1 MGYFWKLIT
10 QRRIEPSVRDA
21 EDAKE
26 YKIQDQRMTRM
37 NANELGIKYRS
48 SKFTPLPQSPVPSP
62 QSPLENIAN
71 NSKTLPTNRRK
82 SRKAVDGLQ
91 LGLMV
96 LASVLVTGA
105 LAGIVAYIVIQS
117 AGSFQLSFIFGPLRT
132 SLVPMIASTAW
143 TVLVSLAIALP
154 VGIMTAIYL
163 HEYAYQSK
171 LSKALGLAVDTLAG
185 IPSIIYG
192 LFGLL
197 FFCRLFNLGQSIIA
211 GGLTLSIMILPV
223 IIRTTEEAL
232 KTVPDSFREGSL
244 SLGATKIQTISHV
257 VLPPAMPGILTAAI
271 LAVGRVV
278 GESAPVL
285 LTVGIARNLPK
296 TIFEPG
302 RTLTIH
308 LYYLTKEALS
318 PDDFAQAFTAAAVLI
333 ILVLVINTAVKAV
346 GASLGE
352 TGENLE

>member
-1 MGYFWKLIT
+1 LSRFKN
-10 QRRIEPSVRDA
+10 P
-21 EDAKE
+21 
-26 YKIQDQRMTRM
+26 
-37 NANELGIKYRS
+37 NASAGKSFRS
-48 SKFTPLPQSPVPSP
+48 RVSLK
-62 QSPLENIAN
+62 
-71 NSKTLPTNRRK
+71 K
-82 SRKAVDGLQ
+82 RKAIDGAIY
-91 LGLMV
+91 GLMV
-96 LASVLVTGA
+96 LACILVVAA
-105 LAGIVAYIVIQS
+105 LLGIIAYIIVQS
-117 AGSFQLSFIFGPLRT
+117 ADSFELSFIFGPLST

-143 TVLVSLAIALP
+143 SVAASLAIALP

-163 HEYAYQSK
+163 HEYALK
-171 LSKALGLAVDTLAG
+171 SKASRLLGIAIDTLAG

-211 GGLTLSIMILPV
+211 GSLTLSIMILPV

-232 KTVPDSFREGSL
+232 KTVPNSFREGSL
-244 SLGATKIQTISHV
+244 SLGATKFQTIFYA
-257 VLPPAMPGILTAAI
+257 VLPPSLPGILTAAI
-271 LAVGRVV
+271 LAAGRVV

-318 PDDFAQAFTAAAVLI
+318 PDDFAHAFTAALVLI
-333 ILVLVINTAVKAV
+333 ILVFVINTVVKII